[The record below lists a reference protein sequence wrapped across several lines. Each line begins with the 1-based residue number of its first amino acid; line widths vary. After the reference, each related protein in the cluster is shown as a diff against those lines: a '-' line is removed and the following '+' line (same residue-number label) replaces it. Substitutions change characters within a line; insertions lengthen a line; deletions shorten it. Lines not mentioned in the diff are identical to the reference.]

1 MQKQIPQYRV
11 LLREAWHTTWTHKA
25 LLVWGFFASLLG
37 SFGEYEIVWRIMQ
50 SVKLATG
57 DLELANSA
65 FAKLTPRLVGS
76 ADLVWGWTTNTVLLP
91 PAVLLLSI
99 FLVVGAVYVL
109 WLSFTAIIA
118 LIAETR
124 RLAKRSSISLSD
136 GFRASQRH
144 LGVTI
149 LLYTFGKVL
158 VWLVGAL
165 VVMFGLL
172 VLVDFWLGLP
182 LLLTSFVVLLP
193 LVFAISF
200 TIRFAIIGVVAKE
213 QSMHDALIDAI
224 ELVRRH
230 WLVTLEMALTL
241 MFITIGASL
250 LAVIAISVLSMPT
263 LVVAT
268 VLFEVGEIVLGQFF
282 LALGVALLLLPIF
295 ITATFIGT
303 YQWVSWT
310 LLYTSL
316 AKRDSLRS
324 KIIRLAERI
333 IPNRPLRRSKR

>member
-37 SFGEYEIVWRIMQ
+37 SFGEYEIVWRVMQ
-50 SVKLATG
+50 SVGFASG
-57 DLELANSA
+57 DLDLANSA

-76 ADLVWGWTTNTVLLP
+76 ADLVWGWVTNTALLP
-91 PAVLLLSI
+91 TAVLLLSI
-99 FLVVGAVYVL
+99 VLVVGGLYIL

-118 LIAETR
+118 LVAETR
-124 RLAKRSSISLSD
+124 RLARRSSISLSD

-144 LGVTI
+144 LGATMI
-149 LLYTFGKVL
+149 LYIFGKVL
-158 VWLVGAL
+158 VWLIGIL
-165 VVMFGLL
+165 VVTLGLL
-172 VLVDFWLGLP
+172 VLIDFWLGLP
-182 LLLTSFVVLLP
+182 LLLTGFVVLLP

-200 TIRFAIIGVVAKE
+200 TTRFAIIGVVAKE
-213 QSMHDALIDAI
+213 QTMHDALVDAM

-241 MFITIGASL
+241 MLITFATSI
-250 LAVIAISVLSMPT
+250 LAVIAVSVLSMPT

-268 VLFEVGEIVLGQFF
+268 VLFEVGEVVLGQLF

-295 ITATFIGT
+295 IAATFIGT

-316 AKRDSLRS
+316 AKRDSMRS

-333 IPNRPLRRSKR
+333 ITNRPLRRNKR